1 VRMVRLFTTILILTC
16 WCCAQD
22 LPYKE
27 VRRAM
32 LVEVEVNG
40 HRANLLVDT
49 GADHT
54 VLSPEIVGLSD
65 LDLTLGKFSS
75 NAPGLGGEAV
85 VRAVEVKLTSEQKF
99 RVNASVMKLEMVS
112 QRYGVKIDGLLG
124 QDILSRC
131 GRVSIDYRTKT
142 IQLGSSD

>member
-1 VRMVRLFTTILILTC
+1 MVRLLVIVLVLAP
-16 WCCAQD
+16 WCSSQD

-32 LVEVEVNG
+32 VVEVEVNG
-40 HRANLLVDT
+40 RRANLLVDT

-75 NAPGLGGEAV
+75 NAPGFGGEAL
-85 VRAVEVKLTSEQKF
+85 VRIAEVKLTTEQKF
-99 RVNASVMKLEMVS
+99 RINASVMKLETVS

-142 IQLGSSD
+142 IQLGTSE